1 MNNYCRLYGSAG
13 KEGNYKMASKK
24 AKTESRGGFASRIGF
39 VLAAAGSAVG
49 LGNIWRFPYL
59 AAKYGGGF
67 FLLVYLIFAV
77 TFGFALMVTEIAIGR
92 KTGKSVIGA
101 YKAVDKRFSFLGIIA
116 ASIPALILPYYC
128 VIGGWVLKYT
138 TSFLTGSGADM
149 ANKTYISSDGAEL
162 SFFENFISQLGGP
175 TFFFIIY
182 VALTAIVVMMGVE
195 KGIEKVSKFLM
206 PVLLVLIIGIGIYTL
221 TLDGAAEGLKYYVL
235 PDFSDFSG
243 EKLIKTIAAAVG
255 QLFYSMSLAMGI
267 MITYGSYMRKD
278 DSIEGSVRQIEIFDT
293 MVAFLSGLIIVPAV
307 FVFSGGD
314 ADALNAGPGLMFI
327 TLPKVFEAM
336 PAGHFIGGAFFVLVA
351 LAALTSSISL
361 METVTAVIME
371 KFGLSRKKSCIA
383 VIILTMVLGM
393 LSVLGYSVWDTV
405 TILDKQL
412 LDFFDFITNN
422 IMMPILAFLTCIV
435 IGYVVKTKYVEDEV
449 MYGEKR
455 FRSRLLYNIMIKY
468 ICPVCMIL
476 ILITPFVFKN
486 L

>member
-1 MNNYCRLYGSAG
+1 
-13 KEGNYKMASKK
+13 MASKK
-24 AKTESRGGFASRIGF
+24 SKTISEGGFASRIGF

-67 FLLVYLIFAV
+67 FLLVYLVFAV
-77 TFGFALMVTEIAIGR
+77 TFGFTLMVTEISIGR
-92 KTGKSVIGA
+92 KTGKSVLTA
-101 YKAVDKRFSFLGIIA
+101 YKDVDKRFSFLGIIA
-116 ASIPALILPYYC
+116 AAIPALILPYYC

-138 TSFLTGSGADM
+138 TSFLTGGGSDM
-149 ANKTYISSDGAEL
+149 ANKTYTSSDGATL

-175 TFFFIIY
+175 TVFFIIY

-195 KGIEKVSKFLM
+195 KGIEKVSKLLM
-206 PVLLVLIIGIGIYTL
+206 PVLLVLIIGIGVYTC
-221 TLDGAAEGLKYYVL
+221 TLDGATEGLKYYVL

-243 EKLIKTIAAAVG
+243 EKLVKTIAAAAG

-278 DSIEGSVRQIEIFDT
+278 DSIEKSVRQIEVFDT
-293 MVAFLSGLIIVPAV
+293 LVAFLAGLIIVPAV

-314 ADALNAGPGLMFI
+314 ATSLNAGPGLMFI
-327 TLPKVFEAM
+327 TLPKVFESMA
-336 PAGHFIGGAFFVLVA
+336 AGQFIGGAFFVLVA

-361 METVTAVIME
+361 METVVAVVME
-371 KFGLSRKKSCIA
+371 KFRLSRIKSCIV
-383 VIILTMVLGM
+383 VIVVTLILGM

-405 TILDKQL
+405 KILDRQF

-422 IMMPILAFLTCIV
+422 IMMPVLAFLTCIV
-435 IGYVVKTKYVEDEV
+435 IGYIVKTSYVESEV
-449 MYGEKR
+449 TYDGKQ
-455 FRSRLLYNIMIKY
+455 FRSKLLYRVMIKY
-468 ICPVCMIL
+468 VCPVCMIL
-476 ILITPFVFKN
+476 ILITPFVFKD